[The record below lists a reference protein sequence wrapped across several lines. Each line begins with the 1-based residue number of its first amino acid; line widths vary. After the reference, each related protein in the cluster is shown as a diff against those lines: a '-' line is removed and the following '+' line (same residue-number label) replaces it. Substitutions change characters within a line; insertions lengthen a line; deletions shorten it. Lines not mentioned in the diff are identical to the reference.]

1 MVMGID
7 GSATAVTN
15 DWIHSV
21 RIALAIVV
29 FGSTAV
35 ARADSSWVIEPRLIL
50 TETYS
55 DNMALLTA
63 APEGGWISSLA
74 PGIRIDGKGPRFDA
88 FLDYRRE
95 HIFYEGFP
103 EWKRKQNQLDS
114 YGTLEA
120 VEDWFFVDASAN
132 IVQRNITVFGPVSV
146 DGLSANDNQVETRTF
161 QIAPY
166 VRGRV
171 GSSADYLVR
180 INAVD
185 SRSDDPTLAD
195 TRVDQVVA
203 SINNR
208 ATSGTLGWF
217 VDGSGTK
224 VENDVIGE
232 HDNTRFRA
240 GLVFPLGSQI
250 HLSAS
255 AGRET
260 TNYASLE
267 RESTS
272 TPGVGIEWSPSRH
285 TQFAAL
291 REKRFF
297 GYGHNVQ
304 FTHRTART
312 AWRYTDSKDA
322 SVLPTLLAGY
332 DPGSVNTL
340 MSDLLEASIADPEER
355 KRAVRARME
364 LIGAGSDL
372 LGTGGVQTSR
382 IYLERERSGSVAWL
396 GVRSVFTLALTQR
409 DQELMPFSPLA
420 SDSFDEAGGS
430 PIRERGTSLTWL
442 YRLTPLMT
450 LNVALLR
457 LRTEGLD
464 AGTPFS
470 TQNTQATELNIRLA
484 PKAVASIAL
493 RRSRFE
499 HSVTGSVDENAVTGS
514 LTQRF

>member
-7 GSATAVTN
+7 GSTAVTN
-15 DWIHSV
+15 DWIHRV

-29 FGSTAV
+29 FGSTVA

-55 DNMALLTA
+55 DNMALFGT
-63 APEGGWISSLA
+63 APESGWISSLA

-120 VEDWFFVDASAN
+120 VEDWLFVDASAN

-146 DGLSANDNQVETRTF
+146 DGLSASDSQVETQTF
-161 QIAPY
+161 QVAPY
-166 VRGRV
+166 VRGRL

-180 INAVD
+180 VNAVD

-203 SINNR
+203 SLNNR

-217 VDGSGTK
+217 ADGSGTR

-260 TNYASLE
+260 TNYASVD

-297 GYGHNVQ
+297 GYGHNVL

-312 AWRYTDSKDA
+312 AWRYTDSKEA

-332 DPGSVNTL
+332 NPGSVHTL
-340 MSDLLEASIADPEER
+340 MADLLDASISDPEER
-355 KRAVRARME
+355 RRAVRARME
-364 LIGAGSDL
+364 LIGAGADL

-382 IYLERERSGSVAWL
+382 IYLERERSASVAWL
-396 GVRSVFTLALTQR
+396 GLRSVFTLTLNQR
-409 DQELMPFSPLA
+409 DQELMPFSPFA
-420 SDSFDEAGGS
+420 SDSFGETDGS
-430 PIRERGTSLTWL
+430 PIRERGASLTWS
-442 YRLTPLMT
+442 YRLTPLTT
-450 LNVALLR
+450 LNAALLR

-464 AGTPFS
+464 AGTPYS
-470 TQNTQATELNIRLA
+470 TQNTQTAALNIRLS
-484 PKAVASIAL
+484 PDAVASIAV
-493 RRSRFE
+493 RRSRYE
-499 HSVTGSVDENAVTGS
+499 HSVTGPIDENAVTGS
-514 LTQRF
+514 LTQHF